1 MLSCKKFT
9 IPILTSSLYKV
20 FPIYNFLFLF
30 LFTLFRS
37 YTPCIS
43 PAILLFFNYLMS
55 QMLPFQLFL
64 IDNFAP
70 IITF

>member
-1 MLSCKKFT
+1 MPSCKKFT
-9 IPILTSSLYKV
+9 IPILTSSWYKV
-20 FPIYNFLFLF
+20 FSIYNFLF

-43 PAILLFFNYLMS
+43 PTILLFFNYLMS

>member
-20 FPIYNFLFLF
+20 FPICNFLF
-30 LFTLFRS
+30 LFTLVRS
-37 YTPCIS
+37 YTPCS
-43 PAILLFFNYLMS
+43 SLGILLFCNYLMS

-64 IDNFAP
+64 IDNFASM
-70 IITF
+70 ITF

>member
-9 IPILTSSLYKV
+9 ILILTSSLYKV
-20 FPIYNFLFLF
+20 FPICNF

-43 PAILLFFNYLMS
+43 LGILLFFNYLMS

-70 IITF
+70 MITF

>member
-20 FPIYNFLFLF
+20 FPICNF

-37 YTPCIS
+37 YKPCIS
-43 PAILLFFNYLMS
+43 LGILLFFNYLMS

-64 IDNFAP
+64 IDNFASM
-70 IITF
+70 ITF

>member
-20 FPIYNFLFLF
+20 FPICNF

-43 PAILLFFNYLMS
+43 LGILLFFNYLMS

-64 IDNFAP
+64 IDNFASM
-70 IITF
+70 ITF

>member
-20 FPIYNFLFLF
+20 FPICNF

-64 IDNFAP
+64 IDNFASM
-70 IITF
+70 ITF